1 MPAPETVRGVYM
13 RLVVLEGALASGP
26 EELELTEPLFI
37 GSDPGCTIVL
47 RAGDGEERHARVFLT
62 GGAVYLED
70 LQTLG
75 GTMVNGTRL
84 DLPRVLRSGDSVTIG
99 GLTFQLKF

>member
-1 MPAPETVRGVYM
+1 M

-26 EELELTEPLFI
+26 EELELTESLFI
-37 GSDPGCTIVL
+37 GSAPDCTIVL
-47 RAGDGEERHARVFLT
+47 RAGDGEECHARVFLT

-70 LQTLG
+70 LQTPG
-75 GTMVNGTRL
+75 GTMVNGMRL
-84 DLPRVLRSGDSVTIG
+84 DLPRVLCSGDSVTIG